1 MIEEFSVPTLEEIER
16 ELLTRL
22 DERIAQ
28 CNRLKDHLRA
38 VQGTPVTR
46 ERIGEWRQQAKVDRM
61 SESCLRSC
69 QRLYEMVLRSNE
81 TDDPSAPVF
90 VPSLCHHSRT
100 C

>member
-16 ELLTRL
+16 DLLTQL

-28 CNRLKDHLRA
+28 CNRLKEHIRA

-46 ERIGEWRQQAKVDRM
+46 ERIGEWRKQARIDRA

-81 TDDPSAPVF
+81 TGDPRAPVF